1 MISSNLHEILGL
13 TDRIMVLQEGSLAT
27 KLTTA
32 EMTLD
37 DVLNYAVGLATAIQG
52 GARMPDKEPT
62 QAGERP

>member
-13 TDRIMVLQEGSLAT
+13 TDRIMVLQEGSLAAT
-27 KLTTA
+27 PTTA

-37 DVLNYAVGLATAIQG
+37 DVLNYAAGLAAAIQG
-52 GARMPDKEPT
+52 GTRMLDQKPT